1 MTHVPEFVYKP
12 MKDRSEEELLQ
23 TIEMQKAA
31 IKKHIVL
38 AKWGNV
44 ESKERLRVIRA
55 AKKKAEEVLKKFR

>member
-1 MTHVPEFVYKP
+1 MISVPEFVYKP
-12 MKDRSEEELLQ
+12 MEDRTEEELRQ

-31 IKKHIVL
+31 IRKHTTL

-55 AKKKAEEVLKKFR
+55 AKKRAEECLKKF

>member
-1 MTHVPEFVYKP
+1 MTHVPEFVYKL
-12 MKDRSEEELLQ
+12 MKDRTEEELLQ

-31 IKKHIVL
+31 IKKHTIL

-55 AKKKAEEVLKKFR
+55 AKKKAEEALKKFR